1 MKGHLK
7 KVIVTVAATLLL
19 CALCLGMFTGCS
31 SGNTISVYIFCAT
44 SDANTNQTLI
54 DRWAEEYYA
63 EHEEELSAQGID
75 EISVDF
81 TYNGD
86 SDDYY
91 DQLANRVA
99 AGSAADIIYVSPR
112 NIKSYAS
119 NGIVLDLTD
128 YVDWSKYGN
137 GSDIWEGALASFTY
151 SEETNTVGQDV
162 TISGSNETGY
172 TATATDTGEGVGI
185 YAAPKDYSSFGL
197 AYNKNFFTNTL
208 KDAYVNASGEDAY
221 TPPSDSVF
229 YWDGSGWQASN
240 SYIKIGATMKYN
252 TYNFYRYDN
261 YTDAL
266 NDGDPIAE
274 LSARNGGYEVTIPGW
289 PGDTYEYTTATEEG
303 AGYDTSLGYVTYTYA
318 EYSAMTY
325 AVCWFAQ
332 IADRD
337 LDGTHTLM
345 TWLNSN
351 DYTTH
356 TPDSYDNED
365 RNIPQKQN
373 YVYGNDQYEGSLYL
387 AAWLLGNDTNFID
400 DTYTS
405 VDARETWAEADNWRD
420 SNWEDSGNYDSDGDG
435 LIDTFVTEDYGI
447 NSENFVEAYAAFL
460 AYGSDWNG
468 NSFFSGSPE
477 GESSKG
483 GFAAML
489 NGRCVFY
496 GVGTWDLQQ
505 FNNSSIDKLN
515 VGIMPTP
522 VSEDY
527 AIASKVKDYQY
538 KAAYYYNDYYGNASE
553 YKNTTESD
561 SDDFAWE
568 SELDGAQG
576 TDSGYTRVANNSDAA
591 AAYDPYDENWE
602 ITSSSMSS
610 TWKTL
615 MDARQNEWYA
625 RIDTVG
631 FAVNADMLDDPEWK
645 IEAAADLCAYLAMG
659 EDAQVALTYSGSQL
673 SSLKDQC
680 EDYVFYQQDG
690 YAEDGSFNKMITPDG
705 IISEDGTTELSV
717 SVSEMNYVLQYYM
730 GSLGYSSDGYDPNG
744 VLTEDLYNEINDLF
758 SVMDEGGESYTLR
771 GSQVWY
777 FAVGV
782 VNFLYNNP
790 SVSLT
795 FSQMIARA
803 FPSLTDYVNQYY
815 KDFDTT
821 QFDAFGGRNAAYKC
835 LNMVSVDYAARNL
848 QVRMAAL
855 NGRQDT
861 STYTYS
867 DSWINTVFPY
877 FKSTALI
884 TYNTNRDTNALDLLD
899 ETDLC
904 IDLYY
909 SKYGTEATAQSQLTE
924 FFQTITVSSGQGTF
938 YTPATYCLTIVS
950 YVQYDL
956 GANSLMEELQ
966 RMS

>member
-197 AYNKNFFTNTL
+197 AYNKNFFTDTL
-208 KDAYVNASGEDAY
+208 KDAYTSTNGQSY
-221 TPPSDSVF
+221 TPPQDSVF
-229 YWDGSGWQASN
+229 YWNGSDWTPSD
-240 SYIKIGATMKYN
+240 SYIKIGVTMKYY
-252 TYNFYRYDN
+252 TYNFYRYDS
-261 YTDAL
+261 YPEAL

-274 LSARNGGYEVTIPGW
+274 LSAMNGGYEVTIPGW

-345 TWLNSN
+345 TWLNSS
-351 DYTTH
+351 DYTSH

-365 RNIPQKQN
+365 RNISQKQN

-400 DTYTS
+400 DTFTS
-405 VDARETWAEADNWRD
+405 VDARETWAEADNWRE

-468 NSFFSGSPE
+468 NSYFSGSPE

-505 FNNSSIDKLN
+505 FNNTSIDKLN

-553 YKNTTESD
+553 YTNTTESD

-576 TDSGYTRVANNSDAA
+576 TDSGYTRVAYTSDAA
-591 AAYDPYDENWE
+591 NAYDPYVGGSGDDRWE
-602 ITSSSMSS
+602 ISSDSIGT

-631 FAVNADMLDDPEWK
+631 FAVNADMLGDPEWK

-680 EDYVFYQQDG
+680 EDYIFYQQDG
-690 YAEDGSFNKMITPDG
+690 YADGSFSNMVTPDG
-705 IISEDGTTELSV
+705 IVTADGSTSLTVTADEFDMVCAYYSLIENNLTADLAAEVAAVTGKAANSDGTTYTFEG
-717 SVSEMNYVLQYYM
+717 SEAWYFMVGAAN
-730 GSLGYSSDGYDPNG
+730 
-744 VLTEDLYNEINDLF
+744 DLYENPSNEIKGFGDTVRRF
-758 SVMDEGGESYTLR
+758 Y
-771 GSQVWY
+771 
-777 FAVGV
+777 
-782 VNFLYNNP
+782 
-790 SVSLT
+790 
-795 FSQMIARA
+795 
-803 FPSLTDYVNQYY
+803 PSLTQFINPYY
-815 KDFDTT
+815 DDFDTS
-821 QFDAFGGRNAAYKC
+821 QYNAFGGRNAVYKC

-884 TYNTNRDTNALDLLD
+884 TYNANRDTNALDLLD
-899 ETDLC
+899 RTDLC

-924 FFQTITVSSGQGTF
+924 FFRTITVSSGQGTF

>member
-197 AYNKNFFTNTL
+197 AYNKNFFTDTL
-208 KDAYVNASGEDAY
+208 KDAYTSTNGQSY
-221 TPPSDSVF
+221 TPPQDSVF
-229 YWDGSGWQASN
+229 YWNGSDWTPSD
-240 SYIKIGATMKYN
+240 SYIKIGVTMKYY
-252 TYNFYRYDN
+252 TYNFYRYDS
-261 YTDAL
+261 YPEAL

-325 AVCWFAQ
+325 AICWFAQ
-332 IADRD
+332 IADRAYN
-337 LDGTHTLM
+337 GTHTLM

-405 VDARETWAEADNWRD
+405 VDARETWAEADNWRE

-447 NSENFVEAYAAFL
+447 NSENFVEAYAAFRFFAVEIVAL
-460 AYGSDWNG
+460 VGEYRRVAEYGKAVGKSARNHELTVVFRRKLHGHVLPVGGGGTAQIDGHVEHNAFEHAHELG
-468 NSFFSGSPE
+468 LGVFALLKMQ
-477 GESSKG
+477 SSYRAVAGLRLIVLNKIIVKPGGFKG
-483 GFAAML
+483 GFAVA
-489 NGRCVFY
+489 F
-496 GVGTWDLQQ
+496 
-505 FNNSSIDKLN
+505 
-515 VGIMPTP
+515 
-522 VSEDY
+522 E
-527 AIASKVKDYQY
+527 KV
-538 KAAYYYNDYYGNASE
+538 AAFIRKNAR
-553 YKNTTESD
+553 
-561 SDDFAWE
+561 
-568 SELDGAQG
+568 L
-576 TDSGYTRVANNSDAA
+576 
-591 AAYDPYDENWE
+591 YDE
-602 ITSSSMSS
+602 
-610 TWKTL
+610 
-615 MDARQNEWYA
+615 Y
-625 RIDTVG
+625 
-631 FAVNADMLDDPEWK
+631 
-645 IEAAADLCAYLAMG
+645 
-659 EDAQVALTYSGSQL
+659 
-673 SSLKDQC
+673 
-680 EDYVFYQQDG
+680 
-690 YAEDGSFNKMITPDG
+690 
-705 IISEDGTTELSV
+705 
-717 SVSEMNYVLQYYM
+717 
-730 GSLGYSSDGYDPNG
+730 
-744 VLTEDLYNEINDLF
+744 
-758 SVMDEGGESYTLR
+758 
-771 GSQVWY
+771 
-777 FAVGV
+777 
-782 VNFLYNNP
+782 
-790 SVSLT
+790 
-795 FSQMIARA
+795 
-803 FPSLTDYVNQYY
+803 
-815 KDFDTT
+815 
-821 QFDAFGGRNAAYKC
+821 
-835 LNMVSVDYAARNL
+835 
-848 QVRMAAL
+848 AL
-855 NGRQDT
+855 NGRF
-861 STYTYS
+861 
-867 DSWINTVFPY
+867 NKVHAFPP
-877 FKSTALI
+877 AL
-884 TYNTNRDTNALDLLD
+884 
-899 ETDLC
+899 
-904 IDLYY
+904 
-909 SKYGTEATAQSQLTE
+909 S
-924 FFQTITVSSGQGTF
+924 
-938 YTPATYCLTIVS
+938 
-950 YVQYDL
+950 
-956 GANSLMEELQ
+956 
-966 RMS
+966 